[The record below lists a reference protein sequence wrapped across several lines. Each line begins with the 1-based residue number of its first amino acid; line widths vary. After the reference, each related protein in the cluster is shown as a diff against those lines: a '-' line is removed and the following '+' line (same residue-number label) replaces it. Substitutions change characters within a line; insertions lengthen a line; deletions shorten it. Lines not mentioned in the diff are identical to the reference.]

1 MEDDDDLRD
10 LLVTL
15 LRISGFRAEACRSA
29 EEALAALRTRSFDL
43 VLTDYE
49 LPGETGGWML
59 RQASAEGLLTS
70 TPAVVVTGHPDPEDA
85 DDFEIVGKP
94 FDLDDLVARVRRYT
108 GQGPPPS
115 GRGEAGLA

>member
-1 MEDDDDLRD
+1 LRD

-15 LRISGFRAEACRSA
+15 LRLSSFDAEGCSTA
-29 EEALAALRTRSFDL
+29 EEALAALRTRPFDL

-59 RQASAEGLLTS
+59 RQAGAEGLLTS
-70 TPAVVVTGHPDPEDA
+70 TSAVVITAHPDPEDA

-94 FDLDDLVARVRRYT
+94 FDLDDLLALVRHHT
-108 GQGPPPS
+108 GQRPPPS
-115 GRGEAGLA
+115 DQGEASVA

>member
-15 LRISGFRAEACRSA
+15 LSISGFGAEACSTA
-29 EEALAALRTRSFDL
+29 EEALAALRTRPFDL

-59 RQASAEGLLTS
+59 RQASAEGLLTA

-94 FDLDDLVARVRRYT
+94 FDLDDLLARVRRHT
-108 GQGPPPS
+108 GQRPPPS
-115 GRGEAGLA
+115 GRGAAIVA